1 MTIGR
6 TRSARSTA
14 FARDRT
20 DTGGGTKTKVEQD
33 SDVDMGSDADVDDED
48 DDDADEDAEPAPY
61 VKDDGT
67 PFTKAD
73 FDALQDVVKKERAKA
88 RAARKEAGTGPK
100 PKDDASAGDTPDL
113 ARLTLDAE
121 TKAAAA
127 WKPLV
132 IRGQAA
138 AALKEAGL
146 IGDPARLLKLIDV
159 DDIDVD
165 PETGELDGLDE
176 QVAELKKDYGQLFRR
191 KGSRSIDA
199 ADRKPGSRT
208 SKMSDS
214 EIQAAQLRGEI

>member
-6 TRSARSTA
+6 TRPFRSSS
-14 FARDRT
+14 ARDRT
-20 DTGGGTKTKVEQD
+20 DTGGGTKTKED
-33 SDVDMGSDADVDDED
+33 LSDVDMGGDDDADSD
-48 DDDADEDAEPAPY
+48 DDDADDEDAEPAPY

-100 PKDDASAGDTPDL
+100 SAKDDAPAGDTPDL

-214 EIQAAQLRGEI
+214 EIQAAQLRGEM